1 MAGYGKSY
9 QNMDFKWQLARKIDR
24 LDLGS
29 FAALEFYYRNAIIFG
44 IIRAMDP
51 EEDAAKVP
59 AADPDQKKP
68 GKSITDLITSIDSRI
83 DALQNHDTTAL
94 LMGKMQLAEVKE
106 FQRKTISCWY
116 EIAEVVQRCKL
127 TDQVRVQG
135 EEI

>member
-51 EEDAAKVP
+51 AEDVTK
-59 AADPDQKKP
+59 DPVGADQKKS
-68 GKSITDLITSIDSRI
+68 GKSINDLITSIDNRI

-94 LMGKMQLAEVKE
+94 LMGKMQLPEVQE